1 MADEPASPRLDA
13 VGRLWSIDALR
24 GFDMFWIIGG
34 EDVVREIAR
43 RTNTRMG
50 DAIVQQ
56 LSHVAWQGFRFYDL
70 IFPLFLF
77 LVGAVLPFSL
87 GKIQADRRSVY
98 RRIARRTI
106 VLFLIGMM
114 GRSFFEFDW
123 HNLRVAGVLQRIA
136 ICYGIAAVIYMKTTW
151 RSQVVAVIVIL
162 GGYWLLM
169 AHVAAPGGAAGDY
182 SASGNLAGWVDRHF
196 LPGKLFK
203 AYYGF
208 GDNEGILST
217 IPAVATALL
226 GALAGQ
232 LLKSGVSPWKKVA
245 VLVVVGALGVA
256 GGLAWGQHFPIIKN
270 LWTSSFVL
278 LAAGYS
284 AWLLALFYLVVDV
297 LGFRKSAYFFVV
309 IGANAITIYWLP
321 RFVEFDKIATFFLSG
336 TIRAS
341 GSYGPL
347 VAAAGVVAV
356 GVGLAAHPVSGQGF
370 SLRV

>member
-1 MADEPASPRLDA
+1 MSDEAASPRTDA

-34 EDVVREIAR
+34 EDVVREIAK
-43 RTNTRMG
+43 RTNTHAG
-50 DAIVQQ
+50 DVIAEQ
-56 LSHVAWQGFRFYDL
+56 LEHVAWEGFRFYDL

-87 GKIQADRRSVY
+87 GKIESDRRSTY
-98 RRIARRTI
+98 RRIARRT
-106 VLFLIGMM
+106 VLLFALGVMS
-114 GRSFFEFDW
+114 RTFFAFDW
-123 HNLRVAGVLQRIA
+123 SNLRVAGVLQRIA
-136 ICYGIAAVIYMKTTW
+136 ICYGIAAIIYLNTRW
-151 RSQVVAVIVIL
+151 RGQLVTVAAIL
-162 GGYWLLM
+162 VGYWLLM
-169 AHVAAPGGAAGDY
+169 ANVAAPGGTPGDF

-203 AYYGF
+203 AYYGY

-232 LLKSGVSPWKKVA
+232 LLRSGLVPWKKIA
-245 VLVVVGALGVA
+245 LLTLAGAFGVA

-278 LAAGYS
+278 LAGGYS
-284 AWLLALFYLVVDV
+284 AWFLALSYLLVDV

-309 IGANAITIYWLP
+309 IGANAIAIYWLP
-321 RFVEFDKIATFFLSG
+321 RCVDFDEIAKFFLSG
-336 TIRAS
+336 TIRVS
-341 GSYGPL
+341 GSYGVL
-347 VAAAGVVAV
+347 IAAIGAVAV
-356 GVGLAAHPVSGQGF
+356 RWVLLLVLYRNKIF
-370 SLRV
+370 LRV